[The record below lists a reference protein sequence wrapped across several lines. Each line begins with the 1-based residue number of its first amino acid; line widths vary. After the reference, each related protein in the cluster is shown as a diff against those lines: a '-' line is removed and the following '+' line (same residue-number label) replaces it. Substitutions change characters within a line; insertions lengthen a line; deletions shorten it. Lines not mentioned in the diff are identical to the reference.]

1 VVEVPVPPED
11 PLVVEVPVLPEE
23 PMVVEVPV
31 LPEDPL
37 VEVPL
42 PEDPLVVEVPVPPED
57 PLVVEVPLLPEDPLV
72 EVPLPEEPV
81 VVVLLPEDP
90 LVEVPPLEPLW
101 AGVKGMFPPPQPTRE
116 TTANTK
122 MHILSMRCPFRSGI
136 GTDVRIPF
144 GQMGLRG
151 PRTSNIGLL
160 D

>member
-1 VVEVPVPPED
+1 VNSDAPTTVEELPED
-11 PLVVEVPVLPEE
+11 PLPEELLVEVPVLPED
-23 PMVVEVPV
+23 PLVVEVPV

-37 VEVPL
+37 VEVPVL
-42 PEDPLVVEVPVPPED
+42 PEDPLVD
-57 PLVVEVPLLPEDPLV
+57 
-72 EVPLPEEPV
+72 VPLPEEP

-90 LVEVPPLEPLW
+90 LVEVPPPEPLW
-101 AGVKGMFPPPQPTRE
+101 AGVKGMVPPPQPTRE